1 MTKVAIVGGAGRM
14 GQTIAKA
21 VSEADGLVV
30 SALVDPQVPAELFGA
45 RHVDAL
51 GDLSVDDVDVVVDF
65 STLAVARE
73 SVIWCL
79 SHQRHAVIG
88 TTGFDDTELEQ
99 IRSAIR
105 GAVGVVIAANFAI
118 GAVLLQRFAAMAAP
132 FFTRVEL
139 IEYHH
144 DRKVDAPS
152 GTALETARRISSAR
166 DEAGVVLPSEPTTH
180 ETVTGS
186 RGATG
191 PGEIPIHAVRL
202 PGLVAHQE
210 VLFGRDGEGLTLR
223 HDAFD
228 RVSFASG
235 VVHAVRVIDRH
246 PGLTLGLDSLL

>member
-1 MTKVAIVGGAGRM
+1 MTNVAIVGGAGRM
-14 GQTIAKA
+14 GQTIAAA
-21 VSEADGLVV
+21 VVATEGLKLT
-30 SALVDPQVPAELFGA
+30 ALIDPTVPAALHGA
-45 RHVDAL
+45 RHVTSL
-51 GDLSVDDVDVVVDF
+51 QEISPEEIDVVVDF

-73 SVIWCL
+73 TVIWCL
-79 SHQRHAVIG
+79 GNQRHAVIG
-88 TTGFDDTELEQ
+88 TTGFDETELEQ

-105 GAVGVVIAANFAI
+105 GHVGIVIAANFAI

-152 GTALETARRISSAR
+152 GTALETARRIAAAR
-166 DEAGVVLPSEPTTH
+166 HDADVTTPQDPTTH
-180 ETVTGS
+180 ETLLGS
-186 RGATG
+186 RGAAG
-191 PGEIPIHAVRL
+191 PGDIPIHAVRL

-223 HDAFD
+223 HDAYD

-235 VVHAVRVIDRH
+235 VVHAVRVIAQH
-246 PGLTLGLDSLL
+246 PGLTLGLDALL

>member
-1 MTKVAIVGGAGRM
+1 MSKVAIVGGAGRM
-14 GQTIAKA
+14 GQTIARA
-21 VSEADGLVV
+21 IAESDGLEVA
-30 SALVDPQVPAELFGA
+30 ALVDPAAPAELFGA
-45 RHVDAL
+45 RHVHTLSELNA
-51 GDLSVDDVDVVVDF
+51 GDIDVVVDF

-73 SVIWCL
+73 SVVWCL
-79 SHQRHAVIG
+79 ANQRHGVIG
-88 TTGFDDTELEQ
+88 TTGFDETELEQ
-99 IRSAIR
+99 IRSALR
-105 GAVGVVIAANFAI
+105 GSVGIVIAANFAI

-152 GTALETARRISSAR
+152 GTALETARRIAAAR
-166 DEAGVVLPSEPTTH
+166 TEAGVVTPDDPTTH
-180 ETVTGS
+180 ETVAGS
-186 RGATG
+186 RGAVV
-191 PGEIPIHAVRL
+191 PGDIPVHAVRL

-235 VVHAVRVIDRH
+235 VVHAVRVISSH
-246 PGLTLGLDSLL
+246 PGLTIGLDPLL